1 MSEHRELDLHDVQ
14 GNIIKAYPR
23 FGYPRARYVFFRI
36 NDGQAARNFLSDL
49 LPLVTTSSPWQRE
62 GNAVD
67 GSARP
72 QVATNVALT
81 FEGLRRL
88 GVPQA
93 PLQTFPEEFASGMQT
108 RRTILGD
115 DGPSAPE
122 NWDPIWTEPDRVHV
136 FVALNAGTPEQIE
149 HCYETVLALSSKQP
163 GGVVLLGGHRGPGG
177 AVLDYQ
183 DASAIFIG
191 DEATPREHFG
201 YVDGISNP
209 FFKGAMSDSSHVV
222 GGGKVAKS
230 ILHGTLG
237 WEPLETGEFLLGY
250 PDEAF
255 EYPAAPIPNLLGDN
269 GTYLVYRKLHQ
280 NVGSFEAYLNR
291 ASASYAGGREM
302 LAAKLAG
309 RWRNGAPLTN
319 FPTEAAANEFAEKWT
334 AAKLAVANAQTP
346 LERIAAKVKL
356 ALVSKDFVD
365 FDYRKDLDGGRCPV
379 GAHARRVHPRAALEG
394 GQSGAFERPDSLAN
408 RRRILRRGMP
418 YGDSRDRADDAG
430 EHGVVF
436 MALGVDISRQFEF
449 VQQQWINY
457 GNDFR
462 LANDKDP
469 LLGNHGKTASGE
481 PDGRFTIESG
491 KDDPNPPHFC
501 SGIPRF
507 VETRGGE
514 YFFVPSLTA
523 LRMLADGIVDPT

>member
-1 MSEHRELDLHDVQ
+1 MTDHRELDLHDVQ

-36 NDGQAARNFLSDL
+36 NDGQAGRDFLSDL
-49 LPLVTTSSPWQRE
+49 LPLITTSAPWQLE
-62 GNAVD
+62 GKAVD

-72 QVATNVALT
+72 DVTTNVALT

-93 PLQTFPEEFASGMQT
+93 SLQSFPEDFAGGMKT

-122 NWDPIWTEPDRVHV
+122 KWDPIWAEPDPVHI
-136 FVALNAGTPEQIE
+136 FVALNASTQSQIE
-149 HCYETVLALSSKQP
+149 HCYKIVLELAGKQP
-163 GGVVLLGGHRGPGG
+163 DGVVVCGGHRGPDGT
-177 AVLDYQ
+177 VLDYQ

-209 FFKGAMSDSSHVV
+209 FFKGSMSDSSHVV
-222 GGGKVAKS
+222 GGGKLAKS

-237 WEPLETGEFLLGY
+237 WLPLETGEFLLGY

-255 EYPAAPIPNLLGDN
+255 EYPAAPTPNLLGDN

-280 NVGSFEAYLNR
+280 NVGAYENYLNE
-291 ASASYAGGREM
+291 ASEAYAGGREM
-302 LAAKLAG
+302 LAAKMAG
-309 RWRNGAPLTN
+309 RWRNGAPLAN
-319 FPTEAAANEFAEKWT
+319 FPTEEGANEFAEKWT
-334 AAKLAVANAQTP
+334 AAKVAVANAKSP
-346 LERIAAKVKL
+346 LERLAAKAKL
-356 ALVSKDFVD
+356 ALISKDFVD

-379 GAHARRVHPRAALEG
+379 GAHSRRTHPRAALEG
-394 GQSGAFERPDSLAN
+394 TNKGAFETPDALSN

-418 YGDSRDRADDAG
+418 YGDSRDRNDNAG
-430 EHGVVF
+430 EHGVIF
-436 MALGVDISRQFEF
+436 MALGVDIARQFEF

-457 GNDFR
+457 GNDFK
-462 LANDKDP
+462 LGNDKDP
-469 LLGNHGKTASGE
+469 LLGNHGTDESGN
-481 PDGRFTIESG
+481 PDGRFSIESA
-491 KDDPNPPHFC
+491 KNDPNPPHFC
-501 SGIPRF
+501 GKIPRF